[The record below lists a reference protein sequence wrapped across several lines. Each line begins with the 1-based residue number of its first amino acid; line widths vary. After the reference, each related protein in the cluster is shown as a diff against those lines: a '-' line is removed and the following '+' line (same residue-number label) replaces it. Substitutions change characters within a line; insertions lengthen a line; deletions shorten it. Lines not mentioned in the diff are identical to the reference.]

1 MFFMKIWENG
11 RCSQG
16 LFHAALGNDERVW
29 RT

>member
-16 LFHAALGNDERVW
+16 LFHAAVGNEERGW
-29 RT
+29 RA